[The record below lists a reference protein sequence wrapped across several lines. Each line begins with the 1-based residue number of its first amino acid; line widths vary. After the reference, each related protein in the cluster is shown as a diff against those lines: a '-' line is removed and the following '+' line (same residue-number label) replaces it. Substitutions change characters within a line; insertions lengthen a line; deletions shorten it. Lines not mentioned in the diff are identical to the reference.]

1 MAHEFQIVDTSGTLT
16 TYTDYNSIPLNTIA
30 EVIKFVPDLGTRVDN
45 REILLETATFNSTAT
60 DILIGVDGT
69 LDSDELPT
77 EFYVVLD
84 GTDGSSTNAGD
95 NILFEDV
102 DSPDRLVPEQFTDG
116 VGMTDD
122 ISVASFVR
130 VSASVPDNDVRDVK
144 FNNDG
149 TKVFV
154 LGRDNDNVY
163 EYSVATAWNVSS
175 ITLVRTL
182 DISVVSSTQGDNA
195 ANSIEFNTDGT
206 KLFVLGQGQDNVDEY
221 ALSTGF
227 DLSTASF
234 TRSLDIS
241 GQEDQPYGIAFNN
254 DGTKMF
260 ITGRRGDDVN
270 EYILTTGFDI
280 STASYSQKFSI
291 DQGNG
296 RPSAVQFNSD
306 GTKMFILEGG
316 TTAEGDNT
324 IFQYTLTT
332 AFDVSTASYSDKSFS
347 PYNEE
352 EKPRGFCF
360 GDNETQLYV
369 AGWRGD
375 DINQYTSPWPKRA
388 TDALDMDG
396 DGETDIRSTDG
407 LENHL
412 LLEDH
417 DVIILESST
426 QNIDE
431 VVFPDVL
438 VSEQSGTGDD
448 RIGFIVERD
457 VPPTNHS
464 HGPAGEPYVGN
475 ENDSRKN
482 TYASVSEIRDADLWV
497 YRLDL
502 LVQRGIS
509 NVG

>member
-1 MAHEFQIVDTSGTLT
+1 MPGICRDTTDSAGGALIKSQT
-16 TYTDYNSIPLNTIA
+16 TVLANGK
-30 EVIKFVPDLGTRVDN
+30 EVIVHGDSITSHGDSPHDSPTMIASHTSSDN
-45 REILLETATFNSTAT
+45 VF
-60 DILIGVDGT
+60 IGGVA
-69 LDSDELPT
+69 
-77 EFYVVLD
+77 VC
-84 GTDGSSTNAGD
+84 NAGD
-95 NILFEDV
+95 LATCSHKASGSGNV
-102 DSPDRLVPEQFTDG
+102 NVNSPGPSVSS
-116 VGMTDD
+116 D
-122 ISVASFVR
+122 ISVAALVR
-130 VSASVPDNDVRDVK
+130 TSTHPGSSTDNDVRDVK

-163 EYSVATAWNVSS
+163 EYSVSTPFDVSTMS
-175 ITLVRTL
+175 AVVQTL

-195 ANSIEFNTDGT
+195 ANGIDFNTDGT

-241 GQEDQPYGIAFNN
+241 GQENQPYGIAFNN

-296 RPSAVQFNSD
+296 RPSAVRFNSD

-360 GDNETQLYV
+360 GDNGTQLYV

-375 DINQYTSPWPKRA
+375 DINQYAAADT
-388 TDALDMDG
+388 
-396 DGETDIRSTDG
+396 I
-407 LENHL
+407 
-412 LLEDH
+412 
-417 DVIILESST
+417 V
-426 QNIDE
+426 
-431 VVFPDVL
+431 
-438 VSEQSGTGDD
+438 GT
-448 RIGFIVERD
+448 
-457 VPPTNHS
+457 
-464 HGPAGEPYVGN
+464 
-475 ENDSRKN
+475 
-482 TYASVSEIRDADLWV
+482 
-497 YRLDL
+497 
-502 LVQRGIS
+502 
-509 NVG
+509 

>member
-1 MAHEFQIVDTSGTLT
+1 MTTLKHVIEFL
-16 TYTDYNSIPLNTIA
+16 
-30 EVIKFVPDLGTRVDN
+30 PDLGTLVDSH
-45 REILLETATFNSTAT
+45 ELLLETATINYSATQGVMLENNNSVT
-60 DILIGVDGT
+60 DTNGVTYAVPAENKLLLEDSGQIMYESGA
-69 LDSDELPT
+69 LDPL
-77 EFYVVLD
+77 
-84 GTDGSSTNAGD
+84 GK
-95 NILFEDV
+95 
-102 DSPDRLVPEQFTDG
+102 LVPEQFTDG

-130 VSASVPDNDVRDVK
+130 VSESMPDNDVRDVK

-149 TKVFV
+149 TKMFV
-154 LGRDNDNVY
+154 LGRANDNVY

-221 ALSTGF
+221 ALSTAF

-241 GQEDQPYGIAFNN
+241 GKEAQPYGIAFNN

-296 RPSAVQFNSD
+296 RPSAVRFNSD

-347 PYNEE
+347 VVDEE
-352 EKPRGFCF
+352 NKARGFCF
-360 GDNETQLYV
+360 GDNDQQLYV
-369 AGWRGD
+369 CGWRGD
-375 DINQYTSPWPKRA
+375 DVNQYTALWPKRA
-388 TDALDMDG
+388 TSANAPRDVDG
-396 DGETDIRSTDG
+396 DGDVDVRSTDG
-407 LENHL
+407 VENHL
-412 LLEDH
+412 VLETAPDSVVDNHYHAPVEEPHEDGDGHTEAEHRELSLWNYKLQLLMA
-417 DVIILESST
+417 
-426 QNIDE
+426 
-431 VVFPDVL
+431 
-438 VSEQSGTGDD
+438 
-448 RIGFIVERD
+448 RERR
-457 VPPTNHS
+457 N
-464 HGPAGEPYVGN
+464 N
-475 ENDSRKN
+475 
-482 TYASVSEIRDADLWV
+482 AS
-497 YRLDL
+497 
-502 LVQRGIS
+502 
-509 NVG
+509 